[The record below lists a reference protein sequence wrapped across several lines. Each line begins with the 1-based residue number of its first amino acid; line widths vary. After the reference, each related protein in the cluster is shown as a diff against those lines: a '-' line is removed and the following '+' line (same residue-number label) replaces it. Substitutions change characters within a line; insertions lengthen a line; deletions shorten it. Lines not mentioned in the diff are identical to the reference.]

1 MKKIIMVGLLLTVL
15 VSLGGCCWPGHWHGG
30 GHGPGWN
37 QRHDRYE
44 YQDRYRGG
52 YHRYRWGELL

>member
-1 MKKIIMVGLLLTVL
+1 MKKIMIVGLLLTVL
-15 VSLGGCCWPGHWHGG
+15 VSLGGCCWPGHRHGG
-30 GHGPGWN
+30 YGHGWD

-52 YHRYRWGELL
+52 YYRHR